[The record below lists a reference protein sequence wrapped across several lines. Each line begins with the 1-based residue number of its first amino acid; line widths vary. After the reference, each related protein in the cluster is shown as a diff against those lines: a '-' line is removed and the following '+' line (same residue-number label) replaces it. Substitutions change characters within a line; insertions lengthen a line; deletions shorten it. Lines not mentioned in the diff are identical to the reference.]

1 MQGVALEVIIAIG
14 YTDPIGNLQHNQRL
28 SVRRAESIKAYLV
41 SKGIE
46 PNRIY
51 TEGKGPSNL
60 VKKCNQKDF
69 KTFQEYV
76 ACNQPNRR
84 TEIEVVGTRTK

>member
-1 MQGVALEVIIAIG
+1 VIISIG
-14 YTDPIGNLQHNQRL
+14 HTDPIGSLKHNQGL
-28 SVRRAESIKAYLV
+28 SVRRAEAVKAYLV

-51 TEGKGPSNL
+51 TEGKGPSQL
-60 VKKCNQKDF
+60 VKKCNRGDF
-69 KTFQEYV
+69 KSFADYV

-84 TEIEVVGTRTK
+84 VEVEVVGTRTK